1 MLPALPLEMASGA
14 AQTAMYFFTFV
25 AVVWSFLFTTRLA

>member
-1 MLPALPLEMASGA
+1 MLPALPLEMTSGA

-25 AVVWSFLFTTRLA
+25 AVVWSFLFATRLG